1 MSSYQKAPQKGITKL
16 QYFLRVSVVLF
27 LFQLT
32 IYICKLSKQ
41 KRGWDKRSRPHFLLA
56 IKL

>member
-32 IYICKLSKQ
+32 LFL
-41 KRGWDKRSRPHFLLA
+41 KREKDKR
-56 IKL
+56 